1 MVNTRDKEP
10 VSFSINYED
19 GSKDVF
25 TTGIVGV
32 IMQPTDK
39 EDGTVMVSPI
49 NCTYSD
55 YEVMTDAIVAAKEEI
70 SEIVE
75 LKEKAQL
82 LKTLEKLRQV
92 VSEVKEDLKKEKES
106 ISEETSNKGKSLED
120 ALVEILKNIL

>member
-1 MVNTRDKEP
+1 
-10 VSFSINYED
+10 
-19 GSKDVF
+19 
-25 TTGIVGV
+25 
-32 IMQPTDK
+32 
-39 EDGTVMVSPI
+39 MVSPI

-106 ISEETSNKGKSLED
+106 ISEETFNKGKSLED

>member
-49 NCTYSD
+49 NCTISD

-92 VSEVKEDLKKEKES
+92 VSEVKEDLKKEKE
-106 ISEETSNKGKSLED
+106 KGSHNGHPL
-120 ALVEILKNIL
+120 AQL